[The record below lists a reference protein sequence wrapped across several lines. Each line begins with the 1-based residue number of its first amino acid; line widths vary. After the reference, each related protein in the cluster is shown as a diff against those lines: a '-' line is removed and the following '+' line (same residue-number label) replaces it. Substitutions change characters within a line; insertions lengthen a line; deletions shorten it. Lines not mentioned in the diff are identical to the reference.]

1 MLAQRRKQRLDA
13 LVADHGLAMRT
24 FIDRAH
30 ALDASQWLEPRAE
43 GKWTPA
49 QETKHVLLSYDEF
62 IRQLRE
68 TSPMRPRGTALRRLI
83 SRLIGLTSILWFK
96 RIPVAVNAPREAR
109 PDWVETP
116 CAELLA
122 ALRLRAQE
130 FDAAFAR
137 AWREEPRRRMSHYL
151 FGKLSLD
158 QAIRVVAVHTRH
170 HAAFLP
176 VKTPGSSSV
185 ASAVRS

>member
-1 MLAQRRKQRLDA
+1 MFAQRRKQRLDA

-62 IRQLRE
+62 MRQ
-68 TSPMRPRGTALRRLI
+68 
-83 SRLIGLTSILWFK
+83 
-96 RIPVAVNAPREAR
+96 
-109 PDWVETP
+109 
-116 CAELLA
+116 LLA

-137 AWREEPRRRMSHYL
+137 TWREEPRRRMSHYL

-158 QAIRVVAVHTRH
+158 QAIRLVSVHTRH